1 MDLGLAGQ
9 AALVTGASSGI
20 GYALC
25 AALARE
31 GALVVGA
38 ARREVAGLADTVTS
52 VQADLAE
59 PGGPAAAVEET
70 VRRHGRLDILVNN
83 VGIGHLH
90 EGFLATSDEA
100 WMETFNLN
108 VMAAVRA
115 IRAAIPYLL
124 ERGGVIAN
132 VSSINGHAPVPGLVD
147 YSASK
152 AALASMA
159 KAVSKEYAG
168 RGVRVVTV
176 SPGPTATPMWLG
188 PHGAAAQISAMTG
201 ADPRTIVAEAES
213 EIPIGRFSTAGEVAA
228 AIAFLVSPRA
238 APITGVDLLIDG
250 GLTDTT

>member
-9 AALVTGASSGI
+9 AVLVSGASSGI
-20 GYALC
+20 GHAVC
-25 AALARE
+25 KALAAE

-38 ARREVAGLADTVTS
+38 SRREVAVLADTVTS
-52 VQADLAE
+52 VQVDLAE
-59 PGGPAAAVEET
+59 PGGPAAAVEAT

-83 VGIGHLH
+83 VGIGNLH
-90 EGFLATSDEA
+90 EGFLGTSDDA

-132 VSSINGHAPVPGLVD
+132 VSSINGHVPEPGLVD